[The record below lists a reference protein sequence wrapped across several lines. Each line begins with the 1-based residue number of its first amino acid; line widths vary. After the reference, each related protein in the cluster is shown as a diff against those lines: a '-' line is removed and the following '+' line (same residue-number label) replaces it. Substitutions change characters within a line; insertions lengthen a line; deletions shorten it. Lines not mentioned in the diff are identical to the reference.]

1 MWLWM
6 SLLNNSKCQHFTISL
21 LDEGLLVKQVL
32 LVLNFKLSAKILLD
46 AGSKRKFYLVQSLS
60 AALKRKQLF
69 LFVPLLHISQKF
81 LYSAPEQGSTNQ
93 CVDGLE
99 TSLTTKTL
107 LTYQALVFHYLLEQ
121 RPHLWHQ
128 MMPPQLI

>member
-21 LDEGLLVKQVL
+21 LDEGLLVEQVL

-46 AGSKRKFYLVQSLS
+46 AGSKRKD
-60 AALKRKQLF
+60 
-69 LFVPLLHISQKF
+69 P
-81 LYSAPEQGSTNQ
+81 PTM
-93 CVDGLE
+93 CVDGLV